1 MEENNGSQRYPI
13 PSSIVVLYI
22 WGEFLHKLQPYVR
35 IRSGRAGQWGLMAG
49 SRDQILSLGWLDWS
63 LEVKV
68 EHTYRTSALRN
79 RCPKRTG
86 GVAVS
91 SIINQ
96 LLPVTR
102 INPTGCL
109 TDSLSPRSWNSCKIL
124 LGGEKSRLCEVKQV
138 IQAHPRL
145 RKRRTATTNNDGN
158 DLGWD
163 QRISYLIY
171 IMKHNEAMS
180 SQVTWWLLNSHGARR
195 ITSQGSVKL
204 AQSSMG
210 RFSTL
215 DEDSI
220 KPSEHV
226 EELSPSLSS
235 SQSSSAMA
243 KTRRCIRITSH
254 RFSRLIKQGQD
265 Y

>member
-13 PSSIVVLYI
+13 PSSIAVLYI
-22 WGEFLHKLQPYVR
+22 RGEFPYKLQPYRR

-63 LEVKV
+63 LEVIV
-68 EHTYRTSALRN
+68 EHTYRDITNIQKLTQVFYRTSALWN
-79 RCPKRTG
+79 RCPKKTG

-109 TDSLSPRSWNSCKIL
+109 TDSLSPRLWNSCKIL

-180 SQVTWWLLNSHGARR
+180 SQVTWWLLNSH
-195 ITSQGSVKL
+195 ITL
-204 AQSSMG
+204 
-210 RFSTL
+210 R
-215 DEDSI
+215 
-220 KPSEHV
+220 
-226 EELSPSLSS
+226 
-235 SQSSSAMA
+235 
-243 KTRRCIRITSH
+243 
-254 RFSRLIKQGQD
+254 
-265 Y
+265 